1 MTCRWPSPSTNPASP
16 ISPTLRTAARPPASR
31 TSTMGIFS
39 RLGTLIKSNLND
51 LISKAE
57 DPQKMLNQIVVEMQ
71 NQLVEAK
78 KQVAV
83 SIADEKRLKKQWD
96 EQIELSKE
104 WERKAMLAVRSGDDG
119 LAKEALLRKGEHDK
133 MQGEFSKQ
141 WQLQKDAVEKLKDQL
156 RTLNDKIEEAKRKK
170 NILIARQK
178 RAEAQ
183 KAIQDTMRG
192 LSDNSAFDTFERMH
206 QKVEQI
212 EAESEASTELGGELT
227 GDTLQQKFKKLEG
240 SSGSDMALAELKAKM
255 GLGPAPEQAA
265 LPEVKTDGGKS

>member
-1 MTCRWPSPSTNPASP
+1 
-16 ISPTLRTAARPPASR
+16 
-31 TSTMGIFS
+31 MGIFS

-57 DPQKMLNQIVVEMQ
+57 DPQKMLNQIVLEMQ

-78 KQVAV
+78 KQVAT

-104 WERKAMLAVRSGDDG
+104 WERKAMLAVRSNDDG
-119 LAKEALLRKGEHDK
+119 LAKEALSRKAEHDK
-133 MQGEFSKQ
+133 QQAEFGKQ
-141 WQLQKDAVEKLKDQL
+141 WQLQKDAVDKLKEQL
-156 RTLNDKIEEAKRKK
+156 RSLNDKIEEAKRKK

-192 LSDNSAFDTFERMH
+192 LSDTSAFDTFDRMN

-212 EAESEASTELGGELT
+212 EAESEASAELGGELA
-227 GDTLQQKFKKLEG
+227 GDTLQQKFKQLEG
-240 SSGSDMALAELKAKM
+240 GTGSDMALAELKAKM
-255 GLGPAPEQAA
+255 GLGPMPDRPA
-265 LPEVKTDGGKS
+265 LPGATADESKRGDGGGGPA

>member
-1 MTCRWPSPSTNPASP
+1 
-16 ISPTLRTAARPPASR
+16 
-31 TSTMGIFS
+31 MGIFS

-83 SIADEKRLKKQWD
+83 SIADEKRLKKN
-96 EQIELSKE
+96 
-104 WERKAMLAVRSGDDG
+104 
-119 LAKEALLRKGEHDK
+119 
-133 MQGEFSKQ
+133 
-141 WQLQKDAVEKLKDQL
+141 AVEKLKDQL

-192 LSDNSAFDTFERMH
+192 LSDNSAFDSFERMS
-206 QKVEQI
+206 QKVDQI
-212 EAESEASTELGGELT
+212 EAESEASVELGGELA
-227 GDTLQQKFKKLEG
+227 GDTLQAKFKKLEAAPG
-240 SSGSDMALAELKAKM
+240 GGSDMALAELKAKM
-255 GLGPAPEQAA
+255 GLGPMPEAP
-265 LPEVKTDGGKS
+265 

>member
-1 MTCRWPSPSTNPASP
+1 
-16 ISPTLRTAARPPASR
+16 
-31 TSTMGIFS
+31 MGLFS

-96 EQIELSKE
+96 DQIELSKE
-104 WERKAMLAVRSGDDG
+104 WERKAMLAVRSGDDA
-119 LAKEALLRKGEHDK
+119 LAKEALSRKQEHDN
-133 MQGEFSKQ
+133 QQAEFGKQ

-170 NILIARQK
+170 NILLARQK

-192 LSDNSAFDTFERMH
+192 LSDNNAFDTFERMH

-212 EAESEASTELGGELT
+212 EAESEASAELGGELA
-227 GDTLQQKFKKLEG
+227 GDTLHQKFKKLETSAG
-240 SSGSDMALAELKAKM
+240 GGSDMALAELKAKM
-255 GLGPAPEQAA
+255 GLGPMPEQRPA
-265 LPEVKTDGGKS
+265 LPSGTDDDKR